1 MKYGANAICFLFSE
15 RDKKERER
23 VCERERGG
31 EERNINLKRERYI
44 FS

>member
-1 MKYGANAICFLFSE
+1 MEPMQYVSYFQRE
-15 RDKKERER
+15 RQKKRERER
-23 VCERERGG
+23 VCERGGG

>member
-1 MKYGANAICFLFSE
+1 MFLIFRE
-15 RDKKERER
+15 RQKKRER